1 MEPRG
6 SESWLATAAGIAG
19 KLMVVALFWW
29 DAVFLLI
36 PDFSGTAG
44 FIAQRGLPFPQLLA
58 GAAIAMLLVLPAM
71 VFFRKTEAIGFLG
84 LSFFC
89 LFTAVVFHRYWT
101 LDGGDRVME
110 QIQFMKN
117 FALAGA
123 LLMIFGH
130 GLKRTA

>member
-1 MEPRG
+1 MDSRAAYSG
-6 SESWLATAAGIAG
+6 LATAAGMAG
-19 KLMVVALFWW
+19 KLMIVALFWW
-29 DAVFLLI
+29 DVSFLLI

-44 FIAQRGLPFPQLLA
+44 YIGQRGLPFPDVLA
-58 GAAIAMLLVLPAM
+58 AAAIFTLLVLPAM
-71 VFFRKTEAIGFLG
+71 VFFRKTAALGYLG

-89 LFTAVVFHRYWT
+89 LFTAVVFHQYWT
-101 LDGGDRVME
+101 LEGGERVME

-130 GLKRTA
+130 CLKRTE